1 MTYIGIEKRENI
13 KYPNIK
19 EFIYPNKNYIE
30 LPYKYEKISENNK
43 IFEMVRNSF
52 HLLQMDE
59 KNYET
64 EQWNPLGEK
73 LIKEGNTVLIK
84 PNLVLEKNHGGF
96 GEECLYTNPSIVA
109 AVIPYVIKALNGKG
123 KIVIADAPM
132 QSCNFEKLIKN
143 SGYKELVEYYNK
155 KIPNI
160 RIELKDLRGLISK
173 NDNGVLKQEIVS
185 QNDGGIVVKL
195 DKDSEHAKLSKKDL
209 RKIRITCYDPNELF
223 KHHNIK
229 THEYFIAKEALEADV
244 IIDMPKPKAHRKAGV
259 TISLKNFVGIN
270 TRKEYLP
277 HHRIGDKQ
285 HGGDEYDKRSILLR
299 ISAKILDISNIL
311 KAKKIYKIGNVVTK
325 ISIVISKIDEKIF
338 SKEKHREG
346 SWHGN
351 DTIWRTIIDINKIV
365 KYADKEGKLCDTP
378 QRKIFAIADMII
390 VGEKEGPLLP
400 SPKYGGIIAMGE
412 DLVCFDEVVATI
424 LGLDINKIPLFQHLR
439 EKRKYPIVKENE
451 HALIVSNSEKLNNK
465 AISQITKEE
474 TINIEPSS
482 GWKGYI
488 EIG

>member
-1 MTYIGIEKRENI
+1 MGHISIEKYNDVN
-13 KYPNIK
+13 YPSKN
-19 EFIYPNKNYIE
+19 EMLYPNKNYIE
-30 LPYKYEKISENNK
+30 LPFEFENYSENNK
-43 IFEMVRNSF
+43 IFEMVRDG
-52 HLLQMDE
+52 LKDLKMDIE
-59 KNYET
+59 NYGKKE
-64 EQWNPLGEK
+64 WNPFKGI
-73 LIKEGNTVLIK
+73 IKEDNNILIK
-84 PNLVLEKNHGGF
+84 PNLVMHKNGAGF
-96 GEECLYTNPSIVA
+96 GEECLYTSPSLVA
-109 AVIPYVIKALNGKG
+109 AIIPYIYKALNGKG
-123 KIVIADAPM
+123 KITIADAPM
-132 QSCNFEKLIKN
+132 QSCDFQKLIED
-143 SGYKELVEYYNK
+143 SGYKELVQYYKNK
-155 KIPNI
+155 GIN
-160 RIELKDLRGLISK
+160 IELKDLRGLISK
-173 NDNGVLKQEIVS
+173 EENGVLKQEIS
-185 QNDGGIVVKL
+185 SGNSGGVIVDLGKN
-195 DKDSEHAKLSKKDL
+195 SEHAKLDKKQL
-209 RKIRITCYDPNELF
+209 RKIRITNYNPDELLQ
-223 KHHNIK
+223 HHNINK
-229 THEYFIAKEALEADV
+229 HEYFIAKEALEADV

-277 HHRIGDKQ
+277 HHRFGDKK
-285 HGGDEYDKRSILLR
+285 HGGDEYEKNSLLLKISSRLLDLRNMLQYKKMYIL
-299 ISAKILDISNIL
+299 AKIINKISNICER
-311 KAKKIYKIGNVVTK
+311 ADKKF
-325 ISIVISKIDEKIF
+325 F
-338 SKEKHREG
+338 SKEQNREG

-351 DTIWRTIIDINKIV
+351 DTIWRTIIDINRII

-465 AISQITKEE
+465 AISQITREE
-474 TINIEPSS
+474 AINIEPSS

>member
-1 MTYIGIEKRENI
+1 MGHISIEKYNDVN
-13 KYPNIK
+13 YPSKN
-19 EFIYPNKNYIE
+19 EMLYPNKNYIE
-30 LPYKYEKISENNK
+30 LPFEFENYSENNK
-43 IFEMVRNSF
+43 IFEMVRDG
-52 HLLQMDE
+52 LKDLKMDIE
-59 KNYET
+59 NYGKKE
-64 EQWNPLGEK
+64 WNPFKGI
-73 LIKEGNTVLIK
+73 IKEDNNVLIK
-84 PNLVLEKNHGGF
+84 PNLVMHKNGAGF
-96 GEECLYTNPSIVA
+96 GEECLYTSPSLVA
-109 AVIPYVIKALNGKG
+109 AIIPYIYKALNGKG
-123 KIVIADAPM
+123 KITIADAPM
-132 QSCNFEKLIKN
+132 QSCDFQKLIED
-143 SGYKELVEYYNK
+143 SGYKELVQYYKNK
-155 KIPNI
+155 GIN
-160 RIELKDLRGLISK
+160 IELKDLRGLISK
-173 NDNGVLKQEIVS
+173 EENGVLKQEIS
-185 QNDGGIVVKL
+185 SGNSGGVIVDLGKN
-195 DKDSEHAKLSKKDL
+195 SEHAKLDKKQL
-209 RKIRITCYDPNELF
+209 RKIRITNYNPDELLQ
-223 KHHNIK
+223 HHNINK
-229 THEYFIAKEALEADV
+229 HEYFIAKEALEADV

-277 HHRIGDKQ
+277 HHRFGDKK
-285 HGGDEYDKRSILLR
+285 HGGDEYEKNSLLLKISSRLLDLRNMLQYKKMYIL
-299 ISAKILDISNIL
+299 AKIINKISNICER
-311 KAKKIYKIGNVVTK
+311 ADKKF
-325 ISIVISKIDEKIF
+325 F
-338 SKEKHREG
+338 SKEQNRDG

>member
-1 MTYIGIEKRENI
+1 MGHISIEKYNDVN
-13 KYPNIK
+13 YPSKN
-19 EFIYPNKNYIE
+19 EMLYPNKNYIE
-30 LPYKYEKISENNK
+30 LPFEFENYSENNK
-43 IFEMVRNSF
+43 IFEMVRDG
-52 HLLQMDE
+52 LKDLKMDIE
-59 KNYET
+59 NYGKKE
-64 EQWNPLGEK
+64 WNPFKGI
-73 LIKEGNTVLIK
+73 IKEDNNVLIK
-84 PNLVLEKNHGGF
+84 PNLVMHKNGAGF
-96 GEECLYTNPSIVA
+96 GEECLYTSPSLVA
-109 AVIPYVIKALNGKG
+109 AIIPYIYKALNGKG
-123 KIVIADAPM
+123 KITIADAPM
-132 QSCNFEKLIKN
+132 QSCDFQKLIED
-143 SGYKELVEYYNK
+143 SGYKELVQYYKNK
-155 KIPNI
+155 GIN
-160 RIELKDLRGLISK
+160 IELKDLRGLISK
-173 NDNGVLKQEIVS
+173 EENGVLKQEIS
-185 QNDGGIVVKL
+185 SENSGGVIVDLGKN
-195 DKDSEHAKLSKKDL
+195 SEHAKLDKKQL
-209 RKIRITCYDPNELF
+209 RKIRITNYNPDELLQ
-223 KHHNIK
+223 HHNINK
-229 THEYFIAKEALEADV
+229 HEYFIAKEALEADV

-277 HHRIGDKQ
+277 HHRFGDKK
-285 HGGDEYDKRSILLR
+285 HGGDEYEKNSLLLKISSRLLDLRNMLQYKKMYIL
-299 ISAKILDISNIL
+299 AKIINKISNICER
-311 KAKKIYKIGNVVTK
+311 ADKKF
-325 ISIVISKIDEKIF
+325 F
-338 SKEKHREG
+338 SKEQNREG

-351 DTIWRTIIDINKIV
+351 DTIWRTIIDINRII

>member
-1 MTYIGIEKRENI
+1 MGNISIEKYNDVN
-13 KYPNIK
+13 YPSKN
-19 EFIYPNKNYIE
+19 EMLYPNKNYIE
-30 LPYKYEKISENNK
+30 LPFEFENYSENNK
-43 IFEMVRNSF
+43 IFEMVRDG
-52 HLLQMDE
+52 LKDLKMDIE
-59 KNYET
+59 NYGKKE
-64 EQWNPLGEK
+64 WNPFKEI
-73 LIKEGNTVLIK
+73 IKEDNNVLIK
-84 PNLVLEKNHGGF
+84 PNLVMHKNAAGF
-96 GEECLYTNPSIVA
+96 GEECLYTSPSLVA
-109 AVIPYVIKALNGKG
+109 AIIPYIYKALNGKG
-123 KIVIADAPM
+123 KITIADAPM
-132 QSCNFEKLIKN
+132 QSCDFQKLIED
-143 SGYKELVEYYNK
+143 SGYKELVQYYKNK
-155 KIPNI
+155 GIN
-160 RIELKDLRGLISK
+160 IELKDLRGLISK
-173 NDNGVLKQEIVS
+173 EENGVLKQEIS
-185 QNDGGIVVKL
+185 SENSGGVIVDLGKN
-195 DKDSEHAKLSKKDL
+195 SEHAKLDKKQL
-209 RKIRITCYDPNELF
+209 RKIRITNYNPDELLQ
-223 KHHNIK
+223 HHNINK
-229 THEYFIAKEALEADV
+229 HEYFIAKEALEADV

-277 HHRIGDKQ
+277 HHRFGDKK
-285 HGGDEYDKRSILLR
+285 HGGDEYEKNSLLLKISSRLLDLRNMLQYKKMYIL
-299 ISAKILDISNIL
+299 AKIINKISNICER
-311 KAKKIYKIGNVVTK
+311 ADKKF
-325 ISIVISKIDEKIF
+325 F
-338 SKEKHREG
+338 SKEQNREG

-351 DTIWRTIIDINKIV
+351 DTIWRTIIDINRII

-488 EIG
+488 EIE

>member
-1 MTYIGIEKRENI
+1 MGHISIEKYNDVN
-13 KYPNIK
+13 YPSKN
-19 EFIYPNKNYIE
+19 EMLYPNKNYIE
-30 LPYKYEKISENNK
+30 LPFEFENYSENNK
-43 IFEMVRNSF
+43 IFEMVRDG
-52 HLLQMDE
+52 LKDLKMDIE
-59 KNYET
+59 NYGKKE
-64 EQWNPLGEK
+64 WNPFKGI
-73 LIKEGNTVLIK
+73 IKEDNNVLIK
-84 PNLVLEKNHGGF
+84 PNLVMHKNGAGF
-96 GEECLYTNPSIVA
+96 GEECLYTSPSLVA
-109 AVIPYVIKALNGKG
+109 AIIPYIYKALNGKG
-123 KIVIADAPM
+123 KITIADAPM
-132 QSCNFEKLIKN
+132 QSCDFQKLIED
-143 SGYKELVEYYNK
+143 SGYKELVQYYKNK
-155 KIPNI
+155 GIN
-160 RIELKDLRGLISK
+160 IELKDLRGLISK
-173 NDNGVLKQEIVS
+173 EENGVLKQEIS
-185 QNDGGIVVKL
+185 SGNSGGVIVDLGKN
-195 DKDSEHAKLSKKDL
+195 SEHAKLDKKQL
-209 RKIRITCYDPNELF
+209 RKIRITNYNPDELLQ
-223 KHHNIK
+223 HHNINK
-229 THEYFIAKEALEADV
+229 HEYFIAKEALEADV

-277 HHRIGDKQ
+277 HHRFGDKK
-285 HGGDEYDKRSILLR
+285 HGGDEYEKNSLLLKISSRLLDLRNMLQYKKMYIL
-299 ISAKILDISNIL
+299 AKIINKISNICER
-311 KAKKIYKIGNVVTK
+311 ADKKF
-325 ISIVISKIDEKIF
+325 F
-338 SKEKHREG
+338 SKEQNREG

-351 DTIWRTIIDINKIV
+351 DTIWRTIIDINRII

-465 AISQITKEE
+465 AINQITRED

>member
-1 MTYIGIEKRENI
+1 MGHISIEKYNDVN
-13 KYPNIK
+13 YPSKN
-19 EFIYPNKNYIE
+19 EMLYPNKNYIE
-30 LPYKYEKISENNK
+30 LPFEFENYSENNK
-43 IFEMVRNSF
+43 IFEMVRDG
-52 HLLQMDE
+52 LKDLKMDIE
-59 KNYET
+59 NYGKKE
-64 EQWNPLGEK
+64 WNPFKGI
-73 LIKEGNTVLIK
+73 IKEDNNILIK
-84 PNLVLEKNHGGF
+84 PNLVMHKNGAGF
-96 GEECLYTNPSIVA
+96 GEECLYTSPSLVA
-109 AVIPYVIKALNGKG
+109 AIIPYIYKALNGKG
-123 KIVIADAPM
+123 KITIADAPM
-132 QSCNFEKLIKN
+132 QSCDFQKLIED
-143 SGYKELVEYYNK
+143 SGYKELVQYYKNK
-155 KIPNI
+155 GIN
-160 RIELKDLRGLISK
+160 IELKDLRGLISK
-173 NDNGVLKQEIVS
+173 EENGVLKQEIS
-185 QNDGGIVVKL
+185 SGNSGGVIVDLGKN
-195 DKDSEHAKLSKKDL
+195 SEHAKLDKKQL
-209 RKIRITCYDPNELF
+209 RKIRITNYNPDELLQ
-223 KHHNIK
+223 HHNINK
-229 THEYFIAKEALEADV
+229 HEYFIAKEALEADV

-277 HHRIGDKQ
+277 HHRFGDKK
-285 HGGDEYDKRSILLR
+285 HGGDEYEKNSLLLKISSRLLDLRNMLQYKKMYIL
-299 ISAKILDISNIL
+299 AKIINKISNICER
-311 KAKKIYKIGNVVTK
+311 ADKKF
-325 ISIVISKIDEKIF
+325 F
-338 SKEKHREG
+338 SKEQNREG

-351 DTIWRTIIDINKIV
+351 DTIWRTIIDINRII

>member
-1 MTYIGIEKRENI
+1 MGHISIEKYNDVN
-13 KYPNIK
+13 YPSKN
-19 EFIYPNKNYIE
+19 EMLYPNKNYIE
-30 LPYKYEKISENNK
+30 LPFEFENYSENNK
-43 IFEMVRNSF
+43 IFEMVRDG
-52 HLLQMDE
+52 LKDLKMDIE
-59 KNYET
+59 NYGKKE
-64 EQWNPLGEK
+64 WNPFKGI
-73 LIKEGNTVLIK
+73 IKEDNNVLIK
-84 PNLVLEKNHGGF
+84 PNLVMHKNGAGF
-96 GEECLYTNPSIVA
+96 GEECLYTSPSLVA
-109 AVIPYVIKALNGKG
+109 AIIPYIYKALNGKG
-123 KIVIADAPM
+123 KITIADAPM
-132 QSCNFEKLIKN
+132 QSCDFQKLIED
-143 SGYKELVEYYNK
+143 SGYKELVQYYKNK
-155 KIPNI
+155 GIN
-160 RIELKDLRGLISK
+160 IELKDLRGLISK
-173 NDNGVLKQEIVS
+173 EENGVLKQEIS
-185 QNDGGIVVKL
+185 SENSGGVIVDLGKN
-195 DKDSEHAKLSKKDL
+195 SEHAKLDKKQL
-209 RKIRITCYDPNELF
+209 RKIRITNYNPDELLQ
-223 KHHNIK
+223 HHNINK
-229 THEYFIAKEALEADV
+229 HEYFIAKEALKADV

-277 HHRIGDKQ
+277 HHRFGDKK
-285 HGGDEYDKRSILLR
+285 HGGDEYEKNSLLLKISSRLLDLRNMLQYKKMYIL
-299 ISAKILDISNIL
+299 AKIINKISNICER
-311 KAKKIYKIGNVVTK
+311 ADKKF
-325 ISIVISKIDEKIF
+325 F
-338 SKEKHREG
+338 SKEQNREG

-351 DTIWRTIIDINKIV
+351 DTIWRTIIDINKII

-465 AISQITKEE
+465 AISQITREE

>member
-1 MTYIGIEKRENI
+1 MGHISIEKYNDVN
-13 KYPNIK
+13 YPSKN
-19 EFIYPNKNYIE
+19 EMLYPNKNYIE
-30 LPYKYEKISENNK
+30 LPFEFENYSENNK
-43 IFEMVRNSF
+43 IFEMVRDG
-52 HLLQMDE
+52 LKDLKMDIE
-59 KNYET
+59 NYGKKE
-64 EQWNPLGEK
+64 WNPFKGI
-73 LIKEGNTVLIK
+73 IKEDNNILIK
-84 PNLVLEKNHGGF
+84 PNLVMHKNGAGF
-96 GEECLYTNPSIVA
+96 GEECLYTSPSLVA
-109 AVIPYVIKALNGKG
+109 AIIPYIYKALNGKG
-123 KIVIADAPM
+123 KITIADAPM
-132 QSCNFEKLIKN
+132 QSCDFQKLIED
-143 SGYKELVEYYNK
+143 SGYKELVQYYKNK
-155 KIPNI
+155 GIN
-160 RIELKDLRGLISK
+160 IELKDLRGLISK
-173 NDNGVLKQEIVS
+173 EENGVLKQEIS
-185 QNDGGIVVKL
+185 SENSGGVIVDLGKN
-195 DKDSEHAKLSKKDL
+195 SEHAKLDKKQL
-209 RKIRITCYDPNELF
+209 RKIRITNYNPDELLQ
-223 KHHNIK
+223 HHNINK
-229 THEYFIAKEALEADV
+229 HEYFIAKEALEADV

-277 HHRIGDKQ
+277 HHRFGDKK
-285 HGGDEYDKRSILLR
+285 HGGDEYEKNSLLLK
-299 ISAKILDISNIL
+299 ISSRLLDLRNMLQYKKMYILDKIINKISNICER
-311 KAKKIYKIGNVVTK
+311 ADKKF
-325 ISIVISKIDEKIF
+325 F
-338 SKEKHREG
+338 SKEQNREG

-351 DTIWRTIIDINKIV
+351 DTIWRTIIDINRII

-488 EIG
+488 EIE

>member
-1 MTYIGIEKRENI
+1 MGHISIEKYNDVN
-13 KYPNIK
+13 YPSKN
-19 EFIYPNKNYIE
+19 EMLYPNKNYIE
-30 LPYKYEKISENNK
+30 LPFEFENYSENNK
-43 IFEMVRNSF
+43 IFEMVRDG
-52 HLLQMDE
+52 LKDLKMDIE
-59 KNYET
+59 NYGKKE
-64 EQWNPLGEK
+64 WNPFKGI
-73 LIKEGNTVLIK
+73 IKEDNNVLIK
-84 PNLVLEKNHGGF
+84 PNLVMHKNGAGF
-96 GEECLYTNPSIVA
+96 GEECLYTSPSLVA
-109 AVIPYVIKALNGKG
+109 AIIPYIYKALNGKG
-123 KIVIADAPM
+123 KITIADAPM
-132 QSCNFEKLIKN
+132 QSCDFQKLIED
-143 SGYKELVEYYNK
+143 SGYKELVQYYKNK
-155 KIPNI
+155 GIN
-160 RIELKDLRGLISK
+160 IELKDLRGLISK
-173 NDNGVLKQEIVS
+173 EENGVLKQEIS
-185 QNDGGIVVKL
+185 SGNSGGVIVDLGKN
-195 DKDSEHAKLSKKDL
+195 SEHAKLDKKQL
-209 RKIRITCYDPNELF
+209 RKIRITNYNPDELLQ
-223 KHHNIK
+223 HHNINK
-229 THEYFIAKEALEADV
+229 HEYFIAKEALEADV

-277 HHRIGDKQ
+277 HHRFGDKK
-285 HGGDEYDKRSILLR
+285 HGGDEYEKNSLLLKISSRLLDLRNMLQYKKMYIL
-299 ISAKILDISNIL
+299 AKIINKISNICER
-311 KAKKIYKIGNVVTK
+311 ADKKF
-325 ISIVISKIDEKIF
+325 F
-338 SKEKHREG
+338 SKEQNREG

>member
-1 MTYIGIEKRENI
+1 MGHISIEKYNDVN
-13 KYPNIK
+13 YPSKN
-19 EFIYPNKNYIE
+19 EMLYPNKNYIE
-30 LPYKYEKISENNK
+30 LPFEFENYSENNK
-43 IFEMVRNSF
+43 IFEMVRDG
-52 HLLQMDE
+52 LKDLKMDIE
-59 KNYET
+59 NYGKKE
-64 EQWNPLGEK
+64 WNPFKGI
-73 LIKEGNTVLIK
+73 IKEDNNVLIK
-84 PNLVLEKNHGGF
+84 PNLVMHKNGAGF
-96 GEECLYTNPSIVA
+96 GEECLYTSPSLVA
-109 AVIPYVIKALNGKG
+109 AIIPYIYKALNGKG
-123 KIVIADAPM
+123 KITIADAPM
-132 QSCNFEKLIKN
+132 QSCDFQKLIED
-143 SGYKELVEYYNK
+143 SGYKELVQYYKNK
-155 KIPNI
+155 GIN
-160 RIELKDLRGLISK
+160 IELKDLRGLISK
-173 NDNGVLKQEIVS
+173 EENGVLKQEIS
-185 QNDGGIVVKL
+185 SGNSGGVIVDLGKN
-195 DKDSEHAKLSKKDL
+195 SEHAKLDKKQL
-209 RKIRITCYDPNELF
+209 RKIRITNYNPDELLQ
-223 KHHNIK
+223 HHNINK
-229 THEYFIAKEALEADV
+229 HEYFIAKEALEADV

-277 HHRIGDKQ
+277 HHRFGDKK
-285 HGGDEYDKRSILLR
+285 HGGDEYEKNSLLLKISSRLLDLRNMLQYKKMYIL
-299 ISAKILDISNIL
+299 AKIINKISNICER
-311 KAKKIYKIGNVVTK
+311 ADKKF
-325 ISIVISKIDEKIF
+325 F
-338 SKEKHREG
+338 SKEQNREG

-351 DTIWRTIIDINKIV
+351 DTIWRTIIDINRII

-465 AISQITKEE
+465 AISQITREE

>member
-1 MTYIGIEKRENI
+1 MGHISIEKYNDVN
-13 KYPNIK
+13 YPSKN
-19 EFIYPNKNYIE
+19 EMLYPNKNYIE
-30 LPYKYEKISENNK
+30 LPFEFENYSENNK
-43 IFEMVRNSF
+43 IFEMVRDG
-52 HLLQMDE
+52 LKDLKMDIE
-59 KNYET
+59 NYGKKE
-64 EQWNPLGEK
+64 WNPFKGI
-73 LIKEGNTVLIK
+73 IKEDNNILIK
-84 PNLVLEKNHGGF
+84 PNLVMHKNGAGF
-96 GEECLYTNPSIVA
+96 GEECLYTSPSLVA
-109 AVIPYVIKALNGKG
+109 AIIPYIYKALNGKG
-123 KIVIADAPM
+123 KITIADAPM
-132 QSCNFEKLIKN
+132 QSCDFQKLIED
-143 SGYKELVEYYNK
+143 SGYKELVQYYKNK
-155 KIPNI
+155 GIN
-160 RIELKDLRGLISK
+160 IELKDLRGLISK
-173 NDNGVLKQEIVS
+173 EENGVLKQEIS
-185 QNDGGIVVKL
+185 SENSGGVIVDLGKN
-195 DKDSEHAKLSKKDL
+195 SEHAKLDKKQL
-209 RKIRITCYDPNELF
+209 RKIRITNYNPDELLQ
-223 KHHNIK
+223 HHNINK
-229 THEYFIAKEALEADV
+229 HEYFIAKEALEADV

-277 HHRIGDKQ
+277 HHRFGDKK
-285 HGGDEYDKRSILLR
+285 HGGDEYEKNSLLLKISSRLLDLRNMLQYKKMYIL
-299 ISAKILDISNIL
+299 AKIINKISNICER
-311 KAKKIYKIGNVVTK
+311 ADKKF
-325 ISIVISKIDEKIF
+325 F
-338 SKEKHREG
+338 SKEQNREG

-351 DTIWRTIIDINKIV
+351 DTIWRTIIDINRII

-465 AISQITKEE
+465 AISQITREE
-474 TINIEPSS
+474 AINIEPSS

>member
-1 MTYIGIEKRENI
+1 MGHISIEKYNDVN
-13 KYPNIK
+13 YPSKN
-19 EFIYPNKNYIE
+19 EMLYPNKNYIE
-30 LPYKYEKISENNK
+30 LPFEFENYSENNK
-43 IFEMVRNSF
+43 IFEMVRDG
-52 HLLQMDE
+52 LKDLKMDIE
-59 KNYET
+59 NYGKKE
-64 EQWNPLGEK
+64 WNPFKGI
-73 LIKEGNTVLIK
+73 IKEDNNILIK
-84 PNLVLEKNHGGF
+84 PNLVMHKNGAGF
-96 GEECLYTNPSIVA
+96 GEECLYTSPSLVA
-109 AVIPYVIKALNGKG
+109 AIIPYIYKALNGKG
-123 KIVIADAPM
+123 KITIADAPM
-132 QSCNFEKLIKN
+132 QSCDFQKLIED
-143 SGYKELVEYYNK
+143 SGYKELVQYYKNK
-155 KIPNI
+155 GIN
-160 RIELKDLRGLISK
+160 IELKDLRGLISK
-173 NDNGVLKQEIVS
+173 EENGVLKQEIS
-185 QNDGGIVVKL
+185 SENSGGVIVDLGKN
-195 DKDSEHAKLSKKDL
+195 SEHAKLDKKQL
-209 RKIRITCYDPNELF
+209 RKIRITNYNPDELLQ
-223 KHHNIK
+223 HHNINK
-229 THEYFIAKEALEADV
+229 HEYFIAKEALEADV

-277 HHRIGDKQ
+277 HHRFGDKK
-285 HGGDEYDKRSILLR
+285 HGGDEYEKNSLLLKISSRLLDLRNMLQYKKMYIL
-299 ISAKILDISNIL
+299 AKIINKISNICER
-311 KAKKIYKIGNVVTK
+311 ADKKF
-325 ISIVISKIDEKIF
+325 F
-338 SKEKHREG
+338 SKEQNREG

>member
-1 MTYIGIEKRENI
+1 MGHISIEKYNDVN
-13 KYPNIK
+13 YPSKN
-19 EFIYPNKNYIE
+19 EMLYPNKNYIE
-30 LPYKYEKISENNK
+30 LPFEFENYSENNK
-43 IFEMVRNSF
+43 IFEMVRDG
-52 HLLQMDE
+52 LKDLKMDIE
-59 KNYET
+59 NYGKKE
-64 EQWNPLGEK
+64 WNPFKGI
-73 LIKEGNTVLIK
+73 IKEDNNILIK
-84 PNLVLEKNHGGF
+84 PNLVMHKNGAGF
-96 GEECLYTNPSIVA
+96 GEECLYTSPSLVA
-109 AVIPYVIKALNGKG
+109 AIIPYIYKALNGKG
-123 KIVIADAPM
+123 KITIADAPM
-132 QSCNFEKLIKN
+132 QSCDFQKLIED
-143 SGYKELVEYYNK
+143 SGYKELVQYYKNK
-155 KIPNI
+155 GIN
-160 RIELKDLRGLISK
+160 IELKDLRGLISK
-173 NDNGVLKQEIVS
+173 EENGVLKQEIS
-185 QNDGGIVVKL
+185 SENSGGVIVDLGKN
-195 DKDSEHAKLSKKDL
+195 SEHAKLDKKQL
-209 RKIRITCYDPNELF
+209 RKIRITNYNPDELLQ
-223 KHHNIK
+223 HHNINK
-229 THEYFIAKEALEADV
+229 HEYFIAKEALEADV

-277 HHRIGDKQ
+277 HHRFGDKK
-285 HGGDEYDKRSILLR
+285 HGGDEYEKNSLLLKISSRLLDLRNMLQYKKMYIL
-299 ISAKILDISNIL
+299 AKIINKISNICER
-311 KAKKIYKIGNVVTK
+311 ADKKF
-325 ISIVISKIDEKIF
+325 F
-338 SKEKHREG
+338 SKEQNREG

-351 DTIWRTIIDINKIV
+351 DTIWRTIIDINRII

>member
-1 MTYIGIEKRENI
+1 MGHISIEKYNDVN
-13 KYPNIK
+13 YPSKN
-19 EFIYPNKNYIE
+19 EMLYPNKNYIE
-30 LPYKYEKISENNK
+30 LPFEFENYSENNK
-43 IFEMVRNSF
+43 IFEMVRDG
-52 HLLQMDE
+52 LKDLKMDIE
-59 KNYET
+59 NYGKKE
-64 EQWNPLGEK
+64 WNPFKGI
-73 LIKEGNTVLIK
+73 IKEDNNVLIK
-84 PNLVLEKNHGGF
+84 PNLVMHKNGAGF
-96 GEECLYTNPSIVA
+96 GEECLYTSPSLVA
-109 AVIPYVIKALNGKG
+109 AIIPYIYKALNGKG
-123 KIVIADAPM
+123 KITIADAPM
-132 QSCNFEKLIKN
+132 QSCDFQKLIED
-143 SGYKELVEYYNK
+143 SGYKELVQYYKNK
-155 KIPNI
+155 GIN
-160 RIELKDLRGLISK
+160 IELKDLRGLISK
-173 NDNGVLKQEIVS
+173 EENGVLKQEIS
-185 QNDGGIVVKL
+185 SENSGGVIVDL
-195 DKDSEHAKLSKKDL
+195 GENSEHAKLDKKQL
-209 RKIRITCYDPNELF
+209 RKIRITNYNPDELLQ
-223 KHHNIK
+223 HHNINK
-229 THEYFIAKEALEADV
+229 HEYFIAKEALEADV

-277 HHRIGDKQ
+277 HHRFGDKK
-285 HGGDEYDKRSILLR
+285 HGGDEYEKNSLLLKISSRLLDLRNMLQYKKMYIL
-299 ISAKILDISNIL
+299 AKIINKISNICER
-311 KAKKIYKIGNVVTK
+311 ADKKF
-325 ISIVISKIDEKIF
+325 F
-338 SKEKHREG
+338 SKEQNREG

-351 DTIWRTIIDINKIV
+351 DTIWRTIIDINRII

>member
-1 MTYIGIEKRENI
+1 MGHISIEKYNDVN
-13 KYPNIK
+13 YPSKN
-19 EFIYPNKNYIE
+19 EMLYPNKNYIE
-30 LPYKYEKISENNK
+30 LPFEFENYSENNK
-43 IFEMVRNSF
+43 IFEMVRDG
-52 HLLQMDE
+52 LKDLKMDIE
-59 KNYET
+59 NYGKKE
-64 EQWNPLGEK
+64 WNPFKGI
-73 LIKEGNTVLIK
+73 IKEDNNVLIK
-84 PNLVLEKNHGGF
+84 PNLVMHKNGAGF
-96 GEECLYTNPSIVA
+96 GEECLYTSPSLVA
-109 AVIPYVIKALNGKG
+109 AIIPYIYKALNGKG
-123 KIVIADAPM
+123 KITIADAPM
-132 QSCNFEKLIKN
+132 QSCDFQKLIED
-143 SGYKELVEYYNK
+143 SGYKELVQYYKNK
-155 KIPNI
+155 GIN
-160 RIELKDLRGLISK
+160 IELKDLRGLISK
-173 NDNGVLKQEIVS
+173 EENGVLKQEIS
-185 QNDGGIVVKL
+185 SGNSGGVIVDLGKN
-195 DKDSEHAKLSKKDL
+195 SEHAKLDKKQL
-209 RKIRITCYDPNELF
+209 RKIRITNYNPDELLQ
-223 KHHNIK
+223 HHNINK
-229 THEYFIAKEALEADV
+229 HEYFIAKEALEADV

-277 HHRIGDKQ
+277 HHRFGDKK
-285 HGGDEYDKRSILLR
+285 HGGDEYEKNSLLLKISSRLLDLRNMLQYKKMYIL
-299 ISAKILDISNIL
+299 AKIINKISNICER
-311 KAKKIYKIGNVVTK
+311 ADKKF
-325 ISIVISKIDEKIF
+325 F
-338 SKEKHREG
+338 SKEQNREG

-351 DTIWRTIIDINKIV
+351 DTIWRTIIDINRII